1 MPFLDDK
8 FPGDPNK
15 FQTPL
20 FPQQLH
26 LHAVARRPLH
36 PEDPVPA
43 VLLQADDTPEKLH
56 LPAGALLSLE
66 LLLSLNAPCTPIH
79 FSELS

>member
-1 MPFLDDK
+1 M
-8 FPGDPNK
+8 
-15 FQTPL
+15 
-20 FPQQLH
+20 
-26 LHAVARRPLH
+26 
-36 PEDPVPA
+36 PA